1 MAKFANYLLKYFFI
15 KKKINYRIILRII
28 NKYNIQHFLRDTFV
42 FNSQC

>member
-15 KKKINYRIILRII
+15 KKKLIIELYII